1 MGTEVAVQLCYVMFS
16 SEDILKLDKA
26 QWPIHA
32 PGYRT
37 PSGARFYSN
46 RIVHGLEWAS
56 YRGPLRIW

>member
-32 PGYRT
+32 PGYKP

-56 YRGPLRIW
+56 